1 MSVVPELWKL
11 MRPRHWVKN
20 GFVLMGALFANAWHD
35 PATVKVVILTTVA
48 FSLAAS
54 GVYVFNDLFDRESD
68 AADPKKR
75 NRPLAARTIST
86 PMALAFQF
94 MLWLT
99 GFGVALMASPRVL
112 LILVIYVGI
121 NVLYSIRLKHVVLLD
136 VFSIAFGFIL
146 RILAGTTGVGI
157 EPSQW
162 LLLCGLMIA
171 LFLGF
176 AKRRAEIYALDIGG
190 SNGPLPRK
198 VLHNYQPVFLDKM
211 ITMTA
216 TCVILTYSLY
226 TMSPQTIKYHHT
238 DKLMYTVPFVM
249 YGVFR
254 YIYSLHRQTTGNDPA
269 TEIFRDLHLV
279 FAIAGW
285 LIITVWLIAG

>member
-20 GFVLMGALFANAWHD
+20 GFVLMGAVFANAWHD
-35 PATVKVVILTTVA
+35 PTIVKAVILTTVA

-54 GVYVFNDLFDRESD
+54 GVYVFNDLFDRQSD

-75 NRPLAARTIST
+75 DRPLAAGTIST

-94 MLWLT
+94 ILWLT
-99 GFGVALMASPRVL
+99 GFGVALMASRRVL
-112 LILVIYVGI
+112 LILLIYVGL

-226 TMSPQTIKYHHT
+226 TMSTQTIQYHHT

-254 YIYSLHRQTTGNDPA
+254 YIYSLHRQTTGSDPA
-269 TEIFRDLHLV
+269 TEIFRDPHLV
-279 FAIAGW
+279 FALAGW
-285 LIITVWLIAG
+285 LIVTVWIIAR